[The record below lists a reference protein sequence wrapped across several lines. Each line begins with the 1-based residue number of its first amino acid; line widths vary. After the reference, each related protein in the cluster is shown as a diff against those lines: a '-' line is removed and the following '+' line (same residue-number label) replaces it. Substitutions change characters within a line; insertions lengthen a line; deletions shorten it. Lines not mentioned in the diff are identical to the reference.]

1 MTGLNTQFL
10 ARDIIPLALWEEG
23 VRRTGEGLVGCRSNV
38 PHDIDCHPELV
49 SGSHQ
54 MQQHTGQSN
63 IQKMLKQVQHDI
75 NLLKRTYS
83 PINLFTYS
91 LHQKTAF
98 TLAEVLI
105 TLGIIG
111 VVAAMTMPS
120 LIQNY
125 QKKRT
130 VTQLKATYSILA
142 QAFEHAK
149 ADYGDMEYWGLD
161 SIHGQTSGKQ
171 DIVKNVVE
179 TYFLPYIKPLKNY
192 GMINFRNLG
201 YDAIYNLDKSKADN
215 STLGGTRYIITL
227 PNGTITAFSLDGHC
241 DEEGTDENGNW
252 VCNSQWYYTI
262 VYIIVDING
271 KQNPNTFGKDIFVMK
286 ISNNKFAFYSYS
298 NSENDRN
305 TLLKYC
311 SKGSNENR
319 MCGRLIQLD
328 GWEIKYDW

>member
-125 QKKRT
+125 QKKRA
-130 VTQLKATYSILA
+130 VTQLKATYSILS
-142 QAFEHAK
+142 QAFQHAI
-149 ADYGDMEYWGLD
+149 ADYGDMETWGLD
-161 SIHGQTSGKQ
+161 SVYGQTSGQ
-171 DIVKNVVE
+171 QEIVENIVE
-179 TYFLPYIKPLKNY
+179 TYFLPYVKPVKIY
-192 GMINFRNLG
+192 GEKTNFANLG
-201 YDAIYNLDKSKADN
+201 YEGIYSLDKTEAGGN
-215 STLGGTRYIITL
+215 TLRGPRYIIGL
-227 PNGTITAFSLDGHC
+227 ANGSIVGFSLDGHC
-241 DEEGTDENGNW
+241 DSPGTDSDGNW
-252 VCNSQWYYTI
+252 VCNTEFYYTYI
-262 VYIIVDING
+262 YIIVDLNG
-271 KQNPNTFGKDIFVMK
+271 KQKPNTLGKDVFVMQ
-286 ISNNKFAFYSYS
+286 IRNNKFQFYTYS
-298 NSENDRN
+298 KQDRKQ
-305 TLLKYC
+305 LERYC
-311 SKGSNENR
+311 SKGNSENR
-319 MCGRLIQLD
+319 QCGALILAD
-328 GWEIKYDW
+328 GWEINYDW